1 MSRKS
6 TRTHN
11 SRRFS
16 SLPAQLLLVRLCT
29 RLQCVQ
35 PFLHLRALIPA
46 ATTHVTG
53 ATTHV
58 TGANPPF
65 SLTNQRY
72 SALLKIGLMA
82 VVDFTA
88 QWCGPCKK
96 IKGPFKDMA
105 KANPNVVFLQVW
117 QRMCLNVSSGCRAE
131 RARGEKECAS

>member
-16 SLPAQLLLVRLCT
+16 SRPAPLLLVRFCT
-29 RLQCVQ
+29 
-35 PFLHLRALIPA
+35 PFLRWRALIPS
-46 ATTHVTG
+46 TP
-53 ATTHV
+53 THV

-65 SLTNQRY
+65 ILKNQRFRL
-72 SALLKIGLMA
+72 LLKIGLMA

-117 QRMCLNVSSGCRAE
+117 QCMCLNVSSGCRE
-131 RARGEKECAS
+131 SEGRGECAS